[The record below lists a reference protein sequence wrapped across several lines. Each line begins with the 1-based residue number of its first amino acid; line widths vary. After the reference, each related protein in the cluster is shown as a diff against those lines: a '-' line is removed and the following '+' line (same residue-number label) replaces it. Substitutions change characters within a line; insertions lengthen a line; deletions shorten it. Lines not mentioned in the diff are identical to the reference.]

1 MTRSETF
8 EPNSLGKKVSTQ
20 CQSIGLL
27 TITTLQVQVKEKKY
41 DVSPMIMLLQWRQ
54 ALSMSQKKGKEHN
67 VSPSTLAN
75 VTNSS
80 MPIQ

>member
-1 MTRSETF
+1 MRMSETF
-8 EPNSLGKKVSTQ
+8 NQNSLGQQVSTQ

-41 DVSPMIMLLQWRQ
+41 DVSPMIMLLQRRQ